1 MVNADPLPIALVMS
15 SFEPGGTENQMIEL
29 ARRLDGKRWK
39 VHVACMRE
47 GGTWFD
53 RVASA
58 VPHATFAVG
67 SFKRLSA
74 LGPMRAFI
82 SWCQDKRFSVV
93 HAVDLPANVFG
104 LPGAALA
111 RVPVRVGTRRDVN
124 PGRTAPELIAQ
135 RAAYACA
142 HVIVANAHAAA
153 DRLRVEGVP
162 ARKVRIVS
170 NGLDLARFQPRPLR
184 PPLRRVVTVAN
195 LRPEKGHD
203 VMIDAAARVLERYP
217 DARFDFVG
225 GGTEHEPLV
234 ARVRARGISNSV
246 SFLGHSEDVPAC
258 LAAADIFA
266 LPSRTEA
273 FPNAV
278 LEAMASGL
286 PVVASAVGG
295 VREIIEDGRTG
306 LLVRAGD
313 PRALADQLCRLMAD
327 GGLGVRL
334 GAAGRT
340 MVEGR
345 FSFDRMVDAFELV
358 YLTELARRGVVP
370 APRVQLAAS

>member
-1 MVNADPLPIALVMS
+1 
-15 SFEPGGTENQMIEL
+15 
-29 ARRLDGKRWK
+29 
-39 VHVACMRE
+39 VHVACLRE

-53 RVASA
+53 RVAGA
-58 VPHATFAVG
+58 VPHETFSVG
-67 SFKRLSA
+67 SFKRIGA
-74 LGPMRAFI
+74 LGQMRAFI
-82 SWCQDKRFSVV
+82 RWCRDKRFSVV

-111 RVPVRVGTRRDVN
+111 RVPVRVGTRRDIN
-124 PGRTAPELIAQ
+124 PGRTALELTAQ

-142 HVIVANAHAAA
+142 HVIVANAQAVS
-153 DRLRVEGVP
+153 DRLRVERVP
-162 ARKVRIVS
+162 ARKVTIVS
-170 NGLDLARFQPRPLR
+170 NGLDLSQFQPRRLE

-225 GGTEHEPLV
+225 GGTEHERLV
-234 ARVRARGISNSV
+234 ARVRERGISGAV

-258 LAAADIFA
+258 LAAADIFV

-286 PVVASAVGG
+286 PVVASKVGG
-295 VREIIEDGRTG
+295 VREIIEDERTG
-306 LLVRAGD
+306 LLVPAGD
-313 PRALADQLCRLMAD
+313 PRALADQVCRLMAD
-327 GGLGVRL
+327 AGLGVRL
-334 GAAGRT
+334 GSAGRT

-345 FSFDRMVDAFELV
+345 FSFDRMVDAFERV
-358 YLTELARRGVVP
+358 YLTELTRRGVVP
-370 APRVQLAAS
+370 APHVQLAAS